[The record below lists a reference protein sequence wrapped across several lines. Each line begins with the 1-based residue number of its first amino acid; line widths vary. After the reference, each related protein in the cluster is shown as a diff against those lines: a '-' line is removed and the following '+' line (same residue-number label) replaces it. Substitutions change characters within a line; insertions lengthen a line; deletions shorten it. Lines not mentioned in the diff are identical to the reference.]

1 MKMKF
6 SVIPSRA
13 VSDPRLPH
21 SAFRTLASLCVY
33 TSAQGVCFPN
43 QWTLAEIRNC
53 TQSNIAKQM
62 KILRTLRYVVA
73 LQSVGRKFPRA
84 FQRGNRMFVPVRED
98 DPIPPKEVL
107 KEDILAETRRPP
119 SFHTERWGLRG
130 SNG

>member
-6 SVIPSRA
+6 SIIPSRA
-13 VSDPRLPH
+13 VSVPRLPH

-43 QWTLAEIRNC
+43 QWTLAGLRNC

-62 KILRTLRYVVA
+62 KILRRLKYVIDVE
-73 LQSVGRKFPRA
+73 SVGKKYPRA
-84 FQRGNRMFVPVRED
+84 FQRGNRMFIPVRED
-98 DPIPPKEVL
+98 DHIPPKEAL

-119 SFHTERWGLRG
+119 NFHTERGV
-130 SNG
+130 